1 MAQIFKNNITGT
13 LAAQLNAG
21 ATTCTLYTG
30 HTFTDPGSDWY
41 LATLVGVTGTT
52 ETSWEIVRV
61 TDVSTNTLTITR
73 AQESTADATW
83 PVGTRIE
90 ARLTAGA
97 TESKANLGAAAYKA
111 VGTGSGDVAAGNRGV
126 TNGDSHDHNGGDGA
140 QIAYS
145 SLSGLPTLGTAA
157 ATASTDYAPA
167 AKGVTNGD
175 SHNHNGGDG
184 AQIAYSSLS
193 GLPTLGTAASKDV
206 GTGSGQ
212 VSAGDHA
219 HASTYQPLD
228 ADLTALAGLSTTGLI
243 ERTGAGTAGIVSVTT
258 AGKAILD
265 DADAAA
271 QRTTLS
277 VQETLTAARTY
288 YVRTD
293 GSDSNTGLANTSGG
307 AFLTIGHA
315 MDVARSINLSIYDIT
330 IAVGAGTFA
339 ESLLPA
345 PYVTGGGIIKV
356 QGTAGSTTI
365 SMADGNCIEGA
376 GYCTWFFLD
385 LILTNSDGGGV
396 EANDNITIILENVTF
411 GAIISTAVAARSG
424 GRVFLDGDIT
434 ITGNCGEFFSAY
446 RNGAIYNVGNSTTL
460 SGTRAFTTFAKAE
473 TASYIQY
480 EGSFTG
486 SATGKRYSVTGN
498 SVINTFGAGAT
509 YLPGDV
515 AGTTATGGQYL

>member
-1 MAQIFKNNITGT
+1 MTNGDSHDHNGGDGGQIAYSSLSGLPTLGT
-13 LAAQLNAG
+13 
-21 ATTCTLYTG
+21 
-30 HTFTDPGSDWY
+30 
-41 LATLVGVTGTT
+41 
-52 ETSWEIVRV
+52 
-61 TDVSTNTLTITR
+61 
-73 AQESTADATW
+73 
-83 PVGTRIE
+83 
-90 ARLTAGA
+90 
-97 TESKANLGAAAYKA
+97 AAATASTDYA
-111 VGTGSGDVAAGNRGV
+111 PAAKGV
-126 TNGDSHDHNGGDGA
+126 TNGDSHDHSGGDGA

-206 GTGSGQ
+206 GTGTGQ
-212 VSAGDHA
+212 VAAGDHA

-330 IAVGAGTFA
+330 IQVGAGTFA
-339 ESLLPA
+339 ESLLPL
-345 PYVTGGGIIKV
+345 PYVTGGGIIRV

-365 SMADGNCIEGA
+365 SLTGGSCIEGA
-376 GYCTWFFLD
+376 GYSTWYFSD
-385 LILTNSDGGGV
+385 LILATSDGNGV
-396 EANDNITIILENVTF
+396 EANDGIFITVEDVTCNAISGSAF
-411 GAIISTAVAARSG
+411 YARAGGTLVVGGAV
-424 GRVFLDGDIT
+424 T
-434 ITGNCGEFFSAY
+434 IAGNCAEVLTANRKGGVFMVNDIS
-446 RNGAIYNVGNSTTL
+446 L
-460 SGTRAFTTFAKAE
+460 SGTRAFTTFAQA
-473 TASYIQY
+473 TAYGYLQAL
-480 EGSFTG
+480 GSITG
-486 SATGKRYSVTGN
+486 SATGKRYNVTGN
-498 SVINTFGAGAT
+498 SVINTDGAGAT
-509 YLPGDV
+509 YFPGNV